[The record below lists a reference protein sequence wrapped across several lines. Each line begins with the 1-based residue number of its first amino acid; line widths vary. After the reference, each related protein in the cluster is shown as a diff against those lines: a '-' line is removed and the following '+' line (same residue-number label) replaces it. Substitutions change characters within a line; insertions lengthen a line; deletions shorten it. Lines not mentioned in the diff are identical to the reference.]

1 MTAKEMFAELGY
13 TQKTENIREDA
24 VIVYG
29 IPNVAIISF
38 DENKQ
43 VYKEGTT
50 SIITLDE
57 WRAINKQIEELGWN
71 TDERTE

>member
-1 MTAKEMFAELGY
+1 MKTAKQMFEELGY
-13 TQKTENIREDA
+13 TQKTQNIREDA

-29 IPNVAIISF
+29 KTDAIISF

-43 VYKEGTT
+43 VYKEGMT

-57 WRAINKQIEELGWN
+57 WKAINKQIEELGWD
-71 TDERTE
+71 TDGSTE

>member
-1 MTAKEMFAELGY
+1 MTAKEMFAALGY
-13 TQKTENIREDA
+13 VEKTENIREDA

-29 IPNVAIISF
+29 KKESIISF

-43 VYKEGTT
+43 VYKEGMT

-57 WRAINKQIEELGWN
+57 WKAINKQIEELGWDN
-71 TDERTE
+71 DESTR

>member
-1 MTAKEMFAELGY
+1 MTAKEMFEELGY
-13 TQKTENIREDA
+13 TQKIKNIREDA

-29 IPNVAIISF
+29 KVEAIISF

-57 WRAINKQIEELGWN
+57 WKAINRQIEELGWN
-71 TDERTE
+71 DNGSTE

>member
-1 MTAKEMFAELGY
+1 MTAKEMFEELGY
-13 TQKTENIREDA
+13 TQKTKNIREDA

-29 IPNVAIISF
+29 KVEAIISF

-57 WRAINKQIEELGWN
+57 WKAINRQIEELGWN
-71 TDERTE
+71 DNGSTE